1 MRVSLQA
8 FVPAHWTIPEN
19 PFLGPGMAGLSD
31 FVNARFTLPPQPA
44 GIGAFV
50 PATFSLPP
58 QPAGIGDLAPTA
70 ALYPIPLNSVMQAL
84 QSGGNPANWGSEGVT
99 FNPAQFSYGLGQLS
113 EFSQANPILARRAP
127 FAYFGNQMR
136 SAPAVSSFNPGGPMA
151 SSFNPGGP
159 AQGLGDCGC
168 GCGGHGGCGG
178 LGQAGTDFSSFL
190 SNISSGQW
198 SPAWTSF
205 MSWMSDPAFGTSIPV
220 WGVVG
225 GTVLVWALFF
235 SGGSHSRYQRGKK
248 AASAAKRAYA

>member
-1 MRVSLQA
+1 MRVSLRE

-44 GIGAFV
+44 GIGALV

-58 QPAGIGDLAPTA
+58 QPVGIGDLAPTA

-84 QSGGNPANWGSEGVT
+84 QGGGNPANWGSEGVT
-99 FNPAQFSYGLGQLS
+99 FNPAQFSYGLGRVS
-113 EFSQANPILARRAP
+113 EYSQANPIMGR
-127 FAYFGNQMR
+127 G
-136 SAPAVSSFNPGGPMA
+136 VGKTG
-151 SSFNPGGP
+151 
-159 AQGLGDCGC
+159 CGC
-168 GCGGHGGCGG
+168 GCGGGCGM
-178 LGQAGTDFSSFL
+178 GQAGTDFSSLL
-190 SNISSGQW
+190 SNITSGNWSS
-198 SPAWTSF
+198 AWTSF